1 MAKEYYNIRLDDKTV
16 LVTLP
21 PINGGMSLHDAKL
34 YVSLLTTNN
43 QDWRLPNRWEG
54 EKIQS
59 TFNNPAFYLLIINNA
74 DNQPQVLFDEKNN
87 FEIGI
92 VIPVC
97 TKYHPTII
105 RRFLTWLKNTTVANI
120 VRKS

>member
-1 MAKEYYNIRLDDKTV
+1 MAKEYYNIRLDDETV

-21 PINGGMSLHDAKL
+21 PINGGMSLHDATL
-34 YVSLLTTNN
+34 YVSLLHNNN
-43 QDWRLPNRWEG
+43 QDWRLPNRWEA
-54 EKIQS
+54 EKIIWAI
-59 TFNNPAFYLLIINNA
+59 NNPTFHLLIINNK
-74 DNQPQVLFDEKNN
+74 DNQPQVLFDDDYET
-87 FEIGI
+87 GI

-120 VRKS
+120 VTRF